1 MLIGTSAGCS
11 IGHLMQLTC
20 RDGDVTR
27 PTDVAQRYERWPPG
41 DPGLYEDSQELL
53 RLHRVSPLPS
63 VLPHPGAPVMP
74 DLQPGFTA
82 AQALQRVVVR
92 APRSV
97 DTQLKHPWFLVH
109 CWSSVAPVATNAN
122 FNIHDF

>member
-1 MLIGTSAGCS
+1 
-11 IGHLMQLTC
+11 MQLTC

-27 PTDVAQRYERWPPG
+27 PTDLAQRHECWPLG
-41 DPGLYEDSQELL
+41 DPGLDDDSQELL

-92 APRSV
+92 APHSV
-97 DTQLKHPWFLVH
+97 DGPLKHPWFPVH
-109 CWSSVAPVATNAN
+109 CWSSIGPVAAHAVCMTSE
-122 FNIHDF
+122 HLVS